1 MKKLTE
7 EDIEVLLNRVKGGE
21 TVIAHCVPTRAF
33 RVVMLDGAKTFR
45 VEQLVRQAGDKWVT
59 LSTHTDDFK
68 WKAYDDALKAAIL
81 ANRDFLLEMRKIK
94 VARNQALR
102 AAQAGTTLYVPE

>member
-1 MKKLTE
+1 MRKLTE
-7 EDIEVLLNRVKGGE
+7 EEVETLLNRVKDGE

-33 RVVMLDGAKTFR
+33 RVVMLDGEKTFR

-59 LSTHTDDFK
+59 LSTHTDDFR
-68 WKAYDDALKAAIL
+68 WKAYDDALRDAVTK
-81 ANRDFLLEMRKIK
+81 NRDFLLEMRKLK

-102 AAQAGTTLYVPE
+102 EAQAGKTLHVPT